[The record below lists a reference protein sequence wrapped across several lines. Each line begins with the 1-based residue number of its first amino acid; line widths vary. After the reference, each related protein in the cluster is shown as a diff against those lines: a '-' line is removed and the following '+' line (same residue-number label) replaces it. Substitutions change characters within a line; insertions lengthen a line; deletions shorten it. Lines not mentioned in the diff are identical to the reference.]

1 MKVLVISAEVW
12 QDRTNGGNVLS
23 NIFCDTGFEFAQI
36 YCNPGTPENKL
47 CTHYYQMTDGMAIRN
62 FLRHKPIGKTFD
74 LQASTNIKNEENP
87 LVEQP
92 NKKFYSFFHNH
103 RLGIFYVVRN
113 FLWNTSNWKN
123 ENICK
128 FVKDFDPDIIF
139 APCYGNKFM
148 LRLTRYIAEMTGKNV
163 ISYISDDSYTLKQ
176 FRISPLYWLERFS
189 VRHQLRKTFPYYSLV
204 YTMTETQKAQCKR
217 DFGANMKIL
226 MKSVPLDTIRPR
238 TSVGTPI
245 RLVYAGGIY
254 LNRWKTLAAVAEA
267 VREINK
273 DGKRMQ
279 LDIYTGNEISSEISN
294 RLNDGVNSTIH
305 SAVSQVELQEIY
317 YNSDIALHVE
327 SFDLKNRLA
336 VRMSFSTKI
345 TDCLGS
351 GCAVMAICDK
361 KQGGFRYLQDMDTAI
376 CISNKTEIIDA
387 LMRIVENPS
396 LILDYAQKAN
406 NLCKINHD
414 SQVIH
419 QMIKDD
425 FEEIAGLLN

>member
-148 LRLTRYIAEMTGKNV
+148 LRLTRYIAEMTGKSV

-204 YTMTETQKAQCKR
+204 YTMTETQKVQCER

-226 MKSVPLDTIRPR
+226 LKAVPFENIPEKRN
-238 TSVGTPI
+238 VGMPI

-254 LNRWKTLAAVAEA
+254 LNRWKILGKVADA
-267 VREINK
+267 IRKLNLNGLK
-273 DGKRMQ
+273 YQ
-279 LDIYTGNEISSEISN
+279 LDVYTGNECSAKIKKK
-294 RLNDGVNSTIH
+294 LHDGKNTFLH
-305 SAVSQVELQEIY
+305 SFVSQEELKDIY
-317 YNSDIALHVE
+317 HNSDIALHVE

-345 TDCLGS
+345 VDCLSS
-351 GCAVMAICDK
+351 GCAVMAICDE
-361 KQGGFRYLQDMDTAI
+361 KQGGMVYLRENDAAI
-376 CISNKTEIIDA
+376 CVSNQK
-387 LMRIVENPS
+387 RIFDT
-396 LILDYAQKAN
+396 LN
-406 NLCKINHD
+406 NLASNPEQILEYASRAKVCCSRYHYPDRNKK
-414 SQVIH
+414 
-419 QMIKDD
+419 MILED
-425 FEEIAGLLN
+425 FERYSK

>member
-1 MKVLVISAEVW
+1 MKVLIISAEVW
-12 QDRTNGGNVLS
+12 QDKTNGGNVLS
-23 NIFCDTGFEFAQI
+23 NIFCDSGFEFAQI

-47 CTHYYQMTDGMAIRN
+47 CTHYYQMTDGMMIRN
-62 FLRHKPIGKTFD
+62 FLKHKPIGRTFD
-74 LQASTNIKNEENP
+74 IQVSTSIKKAENP
-87 LVEQP
+87 LAEQP

-103 RLGIFYVVRN
+103 RLGIFYVARN

-123 ENICK
+123 DGLCK
-128 FVKDFDPDIIF
+128 FIKDFTPDIIF

-148 LRLTRYIAEMTGKNV
+148 LCLTRYIAEMTGKNV

-176 FRISPLYWLERFS
+176 FRISPIYWLERFS

-204 YTMTETQKAQCKR
+204 YTMTETQKVQCER

-226 MKSVPLDTIRPR
+226 LKAVPFKNIPEKRN
-238 TSVGTPI
+238 VGMPI

-254 LNRWKTLAAVAEA
+254 LNRWKTLADIVEA
-267 VREINK
+267 IRVINK
-273 DGKRMQ
+273 DVKRMQ
-279 LDIYTGNEISSEISN
+279 LDIYTGNEISSKIN
-294 RLNDGVNSTIH
+294 NLLNDGVNSTIH
-305 SAVSQVELQEIY
+305 SAVSQVELLEIY
-317 YNSDIALHVE
+317 HNSDIALHVE

-361 KQGGFRYLQDMDTAI
+361 KQGGFRYLQDMDAAI
-376 CISNKTEIIDA
+376 CVSDKTEIFNA

-396 LILDYAQKAN
+396 LILDYAQKAI
-406 NLCKINHD
+406 NLCRINHD
-414 SQVIH
+414 SHVIH
-419 QMIKDD
+419 QMIKED
-425 FEEIAGLLN
+425 FEEIAGLPI